1 MGPFLVST
9 FLKKEHFVC
18 LYASPK
24 QMLFLTISN
33 ENIVFN
39 TRGTGLGYLLLFIYL
54 TLTKS

>member
-1 MGPFLVST
+1 MST

-39 TRGTGLGYLLLFIYL
+39 TRGTRLGYYLLLFIYL